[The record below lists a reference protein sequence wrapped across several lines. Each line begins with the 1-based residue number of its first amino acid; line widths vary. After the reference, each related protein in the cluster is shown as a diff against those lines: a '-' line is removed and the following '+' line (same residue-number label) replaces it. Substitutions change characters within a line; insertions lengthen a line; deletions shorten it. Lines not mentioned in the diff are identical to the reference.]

1 MNHGLLKKLLPHFI
15 AILLFLIVAV
25 VYCRPV
31 LQGKVLQQHDVTQW
45 KAMAQN
51 SFVYKETHGRFP
63 LWTNSM
69 FSGMPAY
76 QIAMDQKTILSPG
89 IFYYVL
95 TLGLPK
101 PISFF
106 FLACV
111 CFYFL
116 SQVLRVNPYIGIIGS
131 LAYAYATYNPIII
144 AAGHDTKMQSIAFI
158 PALIGSLIL
167 VYEKRYWLGGALT
180 ALATAL
186 LIGMNHP
193 QIAYYSFLIAFFMT
207 VAYAIQWI
215 RQRDFRHV
223 ALSAAIVAVAAL
235 TGILTNAVT
244 LFTTFEY
251 AKASIRGG
259 SELAQAGSNATK
271 TGLSKDYALS
281 YSMYKSEPLVMMV
294 PKMFGGSNGL
304 EVPEEESKAIEALQQ
319 MPQELGQQLQY
330 NLGSYW
336 GGIGQTSGPPYVGAI
351 ICFLTLI
358 GFLVLDTKHKWWILA
373 LSVLATLMSWGSY
386 FEGFNTFLLN
396 TLPMYNKFRA
406 PSMTIVIPTF
416 LFCMMAV
423 MTLQKIISNDET
435 KEELWQRYKKGL
447 YLTGGVFA
455 VLLLI
460 YFSADYRSAGDQALL
475 NRVTTA
481 AVPPQVK
488 EYVTTFLSALKDDRQ
503 SLFLSSLIRSFFF
516 AAAAAFMIW
525 LRIRKSTSA
534 PVVLGVIGLL
544 SFADVMAIDT
554 RYLNADN
561 YQDEAEYQIAF
572 APSPQ
577 DQQILQDTS
586 YYRVFDIRQGL
597 SVALGMQGAAPSYF
611 HKSIGGYH
619 PAKLSIYQ
627 DLIEHQ
633 LSKFPAS
640 MPVVNMLNT
649 KYIIQG
655 DASGTPT
662 VYTNPDALGAA
673 WFVKAIRFEST
684 PAAVMN
690 ALSDFSPRDTAIL
703 FSSDQN
709 NVSAQPATDS
719 TASIRLIKN
728 DNDVITYQAAAA
740 ANGFAVFSEIFYDK
754 GWTAYI
760 DGKEAPILR
769 ANYVLRGLN
778 VPAGNHEIRF
788 EFKPRSYYTGQ
799 PISNVAGILVF
810 VLLLLAAWQFYKGRR
825 NVQLK

>member
-1 MNHGLLKKLLPHFI
+1 MNKGLLKTLLPHLVAFFI
-15 AILLFLIVAV
+15 FLIVAV

-51 SFVYKETHGRFP
+51 SFVYKEAHGRFP
-63 LWTNSM
+63 LWTNGM

-76 QIAMDQKTILSPG
+76 QIAMDQKMILSPG
-89 IFYYVL
+89 LFYYVL

-116 SQVLRVNPYIGIIGS
+116 SQVLRVNPYAGIIGS

-158 PALIGSLIL
+158 PALIGSIIW
-167 VYEKRYWLGGALT
+167 VYEKKYWIGGALT
-180 ALATAL
+180 ALSTAL

-193 QIAYYSFLIAFFMT
+193 QIAYYTFLITVFMT
-207 VAYAIQWI
+207 VAYAIHWI
-215 RQRDFRHV
+215 RQGDFRHL

-281 YSMYKSEPLVMMV
+281 YSMYKSEPFVMMV

-304 EVPEEESKAIEALQQ
+304 EVPEEDSKAIEALQQ
-319 MPQELGQQLQY
+319 MPQELAQQLQY

-336 GGIGQTSGPPYVGAI
+336 GGIGQTAGPPYVGAI

-358 GFLVLDTKHKWWILA
+358 GFFVLDTTHKWWILA
-373 LSVLATLMSWGSY
+373 LSVLAILMSWGSY

-423 MTLQKIISNDET
+423 MTLQKIISLQHQ
-435 KEELWQRYKKGL
+435 EESWQQYKKGL
-447 YLTGGVFA
+447 YLAGGVFG

-460 YFSADYRSAGDQALL
+460 YFSADYRSAGDRALL
-475 NRVTTA
+475 GQVTAA

-488 EYVTTFLSALKDDRQ
+488 EYVSTFLSALKDDRQ

-516 AAAAAFMIW
+516 AAAAAFIIW
-525 LRIRKSTSA
+525 LRIRKNTSTA
-534 PVVLGVIGLL
+534 IVLGVIGLL
-544 SFADVMAIDT
+544 AFADVMTIDT

-561 YQDEAEYQIAF
+561 YQDEAEYQTAF
-572 APSPQ
+572 TPSSQ

-640 MPVVNMLNT
+640 MPSVNMLNT

-655 DASGTPT
+655 DASGNGT

-673 WFVKAIRFEST
+673 WFVKALRFETT
-684 PAAVMN
+684 PMAVMN
-690 ALSDFSPRDTAIL
+690 ALSNFSPRDTAIL
-703 FSSDQN
+703 FSADQN
-709 NVSAQPATDS
+709 ILTQPGSDN

-728 DNDVITYQAAAA
+728 DNDVVIYQSASA
-740 ANGFAVFSEIFYDK
+740 ANGFAVFSEIYYDK

-760 DGKEAPILR
+760 DGKETPILR
-769 ANYVLRGLN
+769 TNYVLRGLN
-778 VPAGNHEIRF
+778 IPAGNHEVRF
-788 EFKPRSYYTGQ
+788 EFRPRSYYTGQ
-799 PISNVAGILVF
+799 PIANIAGLLVF
-810 VLLLLAAWQFYKGRR
+810 VFLLLAGWLYYRNRR
-825 NVQLK
+825 TLQPR

>member
-1 MNHGLLKKLLPHFI
+1 MKHGLLKKLLPHLI
-15 AILLFLIVAV
+15 AVGVFLVVAV

-31 LQGKVLQQHDVTQW
+31 LEGKVLQQHDVTQW

-89 IFYYVL
+89 IFYSLL

-131 LAYAYATYNPIII
+131 LAYAYVTYNPIIV

-167 VYEKRYWLGGALT
+167 IYEKKYWLGGALT
-180 ALATAL
+180 ALASAL

-193 QIAYYSFLIAFFMT
+193 QIAYYTFLIALFMT
-207 VAYAIQWI
+207 VGYAIHWI
-215 RQRDFRHV
+215 RQRDFKHL
-223 ALSAAIVAVAAL
+223 ALSGAIVLVAAL
-235 TGILTNAVT
+235 IGVLSNAVT
-244 LFTTFEY
+244 IFTTYEY

-259 SELAQAGSNATK
+259 SELAGAGTNSTK

-281 YSMYKSEPLVMMV
+281 YSMYKMEPFVMLV

-304 EVPEEESKAIEALQQ
+304 EVAEEDSKAIEQLQQ
-319 MPQELGQQLQY
+319 MPQELAQQLQY

-336 GGIGQTSGPPYVGAI
+336 GGIGQTAGPPYAGAI
-351 ICFLTLI
+351 ICFLALI
-358 GFLVLDTKHKWWILA
+358 GFFILDTKHKWWVLA
-373 LSVLATLMSWGSY
+373 LSLLAILMSWGSY
-386 FEGFNTFLLN
+386 FEGFNTFLLKA
-396 TLPMYNKFRA
+396 LPMYNKFRA

-423 MTLQKIISNDET
+423 MTLQKIIAAEKKD
-435 KEELWQRYKKGL
+435 ELWQRYKKGL

-455 VLLLI
+455 GLLLF
-460 YFSADYRSAGDQALL
+460 YFSADYRSEGDQALL
-475 NRVTTA
+475 NQVQQAT
-481 AVPPQVK
+481 VPAQVK
-488 EYVTTFLSALKDDRQ
+488 EYVNSFLNALQDDRR

-516 AAAAAFMIW
+516 IAAAAFMLW
-525 LRIRKSTSA
+525 LRLRKGTQTA
-534 PVVLGVIGLL
+534 IVLGVVGLL
-544 SFADVMAIDT
+544 AFIDVMAVDT
-554 RYLNADN
+554 KYLNAEN
-561 YQDEAEYQIAF
+561 YQDETEYQAAF
-572 APSPQ
+572 TPTPQ
-577 DQQILQDTS
+577 DAQILQDTS
-586 YYRVFDIRQGL
+586 YYRVFDIRQGIP
-597 SVALGMQGAAPSYF
+597 VALGLQGAAPSYF

-649 KYIIQG
+649 KYVIQA
-655 DASGTPT
+655 DAQGAGA
-662 VYTNPDALGAA
+662 VVANPDALGAA
-673 WFVKAIRFEST
+673 WFVKGVRFENGA
-684 PAAVMN
+684 AAVMN
-690 ALSDFSPRDTAIL
+690 ALSNFSPRDTAVVFAADKTKVTVQQQL
-703 FSSDQN
+703 DD
-709 NVSAQPATDS
+709 AAT
-719 TASIRLIKN
+719 IRLIKN
-728 DNDVITYQAAAA
+728 DNDVVTYESSSASA
-740 ANGFAVFSEIFYDK
+740 GFAVFSEIFYDY
-754 GWTAYI
+754 GWKAHI
-760 DGKEAPILR
+760 DGKETPIIR
-769 ANYVLRGLN
+769 TNYVLRGLN
-778 VPAGNHEIRF
+778 VPAGNHQIRF
-788 EFKPRSYYTGQ
+788 EFKPQSYYTGER
-799 PISNVAGILVF
+799 IAMIASLLIF
-810 VLLLLAAWQFYKGRR
+810 VVLALAAWQVYKRSR
-825 NVQLK
+825 KPEVK